1 MEKRDRLKILRL
13 LNGCT
18 QDILANRLGVPRTS
32 IAMWEKG
39 RYGFSS
45 EVTVKLAS
53 TLGVQTDYLILGTP
67 IIANA
72 VWIPIPPSRP
82 DYLRSMQEDLIALLP
97 QFLTE
102 NKFNASYS
110 DSLADGSRFFLLGQD
125 YYFGCLLIADARL
138 ADTINVGLKQT
149 IDEDLIIEL
158 DHKIDK
164 LDGSVFEFVQSHWL
178 PPGRLPQDFKRIDV
192 VKLCQMLE
200 KKRGSEDSGEKNDSL
215 KLIYRT
221 FNEVVRK
228 YDVPDT
234 AMDKLDELFVTKF
247 KELSSVPSAS
257 IKVTSLMAEIGKAL
271 KSLGCQKRKEE
282 QY

>member
-53 TLGVQTDYLILGTP
+53 ALGVQTDYLILGTP
-67 IIANA
+67 TIASA
-72 VWIPIPPSRP
+72 VWIPVPPSRP
-82 DYLRSMQEDLIALLP
+82 DYLRSMQEDFTALLP
-97 QFLTE
+97 QFLAE
-102 NKFNASYS
+102 NMYNASYS
-110 DSLADGSRFFLLGQD
+110 DSLADGGRFFLLGRD

-138 ADTINVGLKQT
+138 VDIINIGLKQT
-149 IDEDLIIEL
+149 IDEDSITEL
-158 DHKIDK
+158 DHRLDK
-164 LDGSVFEFVQSHWL
+164 LDGSVFEFIQTHWL

-192 VKLCQMLE
+192 VKICQMLE
-200 KKRGSEDSGEKNDSL
+200 KKRGGEDGDEKNESL
-215 KLIYRT
+215 KLVYRT

-234 AMDKLDELFVTKF
+234 AMDKLDDLFVSKF
-247 KELSSVPSAS
+247 KELSLVPSAS
-257 IKVTSLMAEIGKAL
+257 IKVTSLMAEIGKVL
-271 KSLGCQKRKEE
+271 KSLGCQKRNEK
-282 QY
+282 

>member
-67 IIANA
+67 AIANA

-82 DYLRSMQEDLIALLP
+82 DYLRSMQEDLTALLP

-102 NKFNASYS
+102 NKYNALYS
-110 DSLADGSRFFLLGQD
+110 DSLADGGRFFLLGQD
-125 YYFGCLLIADARL
+125 YYFGCLLIADVKIV
-138 ADTINVGLKQT
+138 DTIDKILKQ
-149 IDEDLIIEL
+149 IIEEVSFTEL
-158 DHKIDK
+158 DHKLDK
-164 LDGSVFEFVQSHWL
+164 LDGSVFEFIQTHWL
-178 PPGRLPQDFKRIDV
+178 PPGRLPQDFKQIDV
-192 VKLCQMLE
+192 VKICQMLE
-200 KKRGSEDSGEKNDSL
+200 KKRGGEGDDEKNESL

-221 FNEVVRK
+221 FNEVVRR

-234 AMDKLDELFVTKF
+234 AMDKLDDLFVTKF

-271 KSLGCQKRKEE
+271 KSLGCQKRSEK
-282 QY
+282 

>member
-67 IIANA
+67 AIANA

-82 DYLRSMQEDLIALLP
+82 DYLRSMQEDLTALLP

-149 IDEDLIIEL
+149 IDEDLITEL

-178 PPGRLPQDFKRIDV
+178 PPSRLPQDFKRIDV
-192 VKLCQMLE
+192 VKICQMLE
-200 KKRGSEDSGEKNDSL
+200 NKRGGEDRDEKNESL

-221 FNEVVRK
+221 FNEVVRR

-234 AMDKLDELFVTKF
+234 AMDKLDDLFVTKF
-247 KELSSVPSAS
+247 RELSSVPSTS
-257 IKVTSLMAEIGKAL
+257 IKVSSLMAEIGKAL
-271 KSLGCQKRKEE
+271 KSLGCQKRNEK
-282 QY
+282 

>member
-67 IIANA
+67 AIANA
-72 VWIPIPPSRP
+72 VWIPVPPSRP
-82 DYLRSMQEDLIALLP
+82 DYLRSMQEDLTVLLP

-102 NKFNASYS
+102 NKYNASYS
-110 DSLADGSRFFLLGQD
+110 DSLADGGRFFLLGQD
-125 YYFGCLLIADARL
+125 YYFGCLLIADVKIV
-138 ADTINVGLKQT
+138 DTINKMLKQ
-149 IDEDLIIEL
+149 LIGEGSFTEL
-158 DHKIDK
+158 DHKLDK
-164 LDGSVFEFVQSHWL
+164 LDGSVFEFIQTHWL
-178 PPGRLPQDFKRIDV
+178 PPGRLPQDFKQIDV
-192 VKLCQMLE
+192 VKICQMLE
-200 KKRGSEDSGEKNDSL
+200 KKRGGEVDDEKNESL

-228 YDVPDT
+228 YDVPDS
-234 AMDKLDELFVTKF
+234 AMDKLDDLFVTKF

-271 KSLGCQKRKEE
+271 KSLGCQKRSE
-282 QY
+282 Q

>member
-67 IIANA
+67 AIANA
-72 VWIPIPPSRP
+72 VWIPVPPSRP
-82 DYLRSMQEDLIALLP
+82 DYLRSMQEDLTTLLP
-97 QFLTE
+97 QFLAE

-110 DSLADGSRFFLLGQD
+110 DSLADGGRFFLLGQD
-125 YYFGCLLIADARL
+125 YYFGCLLIADAKII
-138 ADTINVGLKQT
+138 DTINKSLRQ
-149 IDEDLIIEL
+149 IIGEGSFTDL
-158 DHKIDK
+158 DHKLDK
-164 LDGSVFEFVQSHWL
+164 LDGSVFEFIQTHWL

-200 KKRGSEDSGEKNDSL
+200 KKRGSEDSGEENDSL

-234 AMDKLDELFVTKF
+234 AMDKLDELFVAKF

>member
-18 QDILANRLGVPRTS
+18 QDILAIRLGVPRTS

-53 TLGVQTDYLILGTP
+53 ALGVQTDYLILGTP
-67 IIANA
+67 TIVNA
-72 VWIPIPPSRP
+72 VWIPAPPSRP
-82 DYLRSMQEDLIALLP
+82 DYLRSMQEDFTGLLP
-97 QFLTE
+97 QFLAE
-102 NKFNASYS
+102 NMYNASYS
-110 DSLADGSRFFLLGQD
+110 DSLADGGRFFLLGRD

-138 ADTINVGLKQT
+138 ADIINIALKQT
-149 IDEDLIIEL
+149 IDEDSITEL
-158 DHKIDK
+158 DHRLEK
-164 LDGSVFEFVQSHWL
+164 LDGSVFEFIQTHWL
-178 PPGRLPQDFKRIDV
+178 PLGRLPQDFKRIDV
-192 VKLCQMLE
+192 VKICQMLE
-200 KKRGSEDSGEKNDSL
+200 SKRGSEDGDEKIDSL
-215 KLIYRT
+215 KRIYRT
-221 FNEVVRK
+221 FNEVVRT

-234 AMDKLDELFVTKF
+234 AMDKLDDLFVTKF

-271 KSLGCQKRKEE
+271 KSLGCQKRNEK
-282 QY
+282 

>member
-45 EVTVKLAS
+45 EITVKLAS
-53 TLGVQTDYLILGTP
+53 ALGVQTDYLILGTP
-67 IIANA
+67 PIANA
-72 VWIPIPPSRP
+72 VWIPVPPSRP
-82 DYLRSMQEDLIALLP
+82 DYLRSMQEDFTTLLP

-102 NKFNASYS
+102 NKYNASYS

-125 YYFGCLLIADARL
+125 YDFGCLLIADARL

-149 IDEDLIIEL
+149 IDEDLITEL
-158 DHKIDK
+158 EHKIDK

-178 PPGRLPQDFKRIDV
+178 PPSRLPQDFKRIDV

-271 KSLGCQKRKEE
+271 KNLGCQKRNEK
-282 QY
+282 QC

>member
-67 IIANA
+67 AIANA

-82 DYLRSMQEDLIALLP
+82 DYLRSMQEDLTALLP

-149 IDEDLIIEL
+149 IDEGLITEL

-164 LDGSVFEFVQSHWL
+164 LDDSVFEFVQSHWL
-178 PPGRLPQDFKRIDV
+178 PPIRLPQDFKRIDV
-192 VKLCQMLE
+192 AKICQMLE
-200 KKRGSEDSGEKNDSL
+200 SKRGSKDGD
-215 KLIYRT
+215 
-221 FNEVVRK
+221 
-228 YDVPDT
+228 
-234 AMDKLDELFVTKF
+234 DKTI
-247 KELSSVPSAS
+247 P
-257 IKVTSLMAEIGKAL
+257 
-271 KSLGCQKRKEE
+271 
-282 QY
+282 

>member
-45 EVTVKLAS
+45 EITVKLAS
-53 TLGVQTDYLILGTP
+53 ALGVQTDYLILGTP
-67 IIANA
+67 AIVNA
-72 VWIPIPPSRP
+72 VWIPVPPSRP
-82 DYLRSMQEDLIALLP
+82 DYLRSMQQDFTALLP
-97 QFLTE
+97 QFLAE
-102 NKFNASYS
+102 NKYNASYS
-110 DSLADGSRFFLLGQD
+110 DSLADGGRFFLLGQD
-125 YYFGCLLIADARL
+125 YYFGCLLIADAKII
-138 ADTINVGLKQT
+138 DTINKSLRQ
-149 IDEDLIIEL
+149 IIGEGSFTDL
-158 DHKIDK
+158 DHKLDK
-164 LDGSVFEFVQSHWL
+164 LDGSVFEFIQTHWL
-178 PPGRLPQDFKRIDV
+178 PPGRLPQDFKRVDAAKI
-192 VKLCQMLE
+192 CQLLE
-200 KKRGSEDSGEKNDSL
+200 KKRGNEVDVEKNESL